1 MTPAVER
8 WATEYRAGD
17 TIDTIAR
24 RHRVASSVVQRA
36 LSRAGVPM
44 RGRGP
49 VATAPRPAHATR
61 RSSGGRPAGT
71 YTQAERVLRLV
82 ELLDAPRTLGELA
95 TLLAVTDRTVRRDL
109 GVVGTVLPLARDGE
123 RYRVESR
130 RSAAEQERAA

>member
-8 WATEYRAGD
+8 WAAEYRRGD

-24 RHRVASSVVQRA
+24 RHRLASSVVQRA

-49 VATAPRPAHATR
+49 VPAPRPAHAAR

-71 YTQAERVLRLV
+71 YTQAGRVLRLV

-109 GVVGTVLPLARDGE
+109 DVIASVVGLTRDGD

-130 RSAAEQERAA
+130 RGAAEQGRAA

>member
-8 WATEYRAGD
+8 WAAEYRGGD
-17 TIDTIAR
+17 TIERIAR

-44 RGRGP
+44 RGPGP
-49 VATAPRPAHATR
+49 APASRPTRAPR

-82 ELLDAPRTLGELA
+82 DLLDAPRTLGELA
-95 TLLAVTDRTVRRDL
+95 TLLEVTDRTVRRDL
-109 GVVGTVLPLARDGE
+109 DVIASVVGLMRDGD
-123 RYRVESR
+123 RYRVEAR
-130 RSAAEQERAA
+130 RAA